1 MISHLFKNG
10 IIVTVNPDR
19 EIFFHGAVAVK
30 DDRIV
35 EVGPTEAM
43 EAKYTDC
50 ERVTDLEGRVMFPGF
65 VNTHNHL
72 FQTLLRGLGDDMVLK
87 DWLETMTFP
96 AATSLTPDD
105 CYHGAML
112 GLMEGIH
119 SGITT
124 NLDYM
129 YPHPRE
135 GLDDGVIKAM
145 RELGIRGIFG
155 RGCMD
160 TGIQYGV
167 HPGITQQKDDIE
179 KGVRDIFERYHNCDN
194 GRIKIWVAPAAMWS
208 NTRETLQML
217 WKVTNEYKSGI
228 TIHISETEFDREA
241 AKGIHGLWDIDAMI
255 DMGICGPNV
264 LMVHC
269 VHLTDED
276 IEKARKYD
284 LKISHNVCSNMYLSS
299 GVAPIPK
306 LLKAGVT
313 CSLGVDGAASNNAN
327 DMIELMKNTA
337 LLQKCAT
344 RDPLSM
350 SAEKVVEMATIDG
363 ARAIG
368 MEKEIGS
375 IEAGKK
381 ADMVI
386 FDPYECVKAVP
397 LHNPCSTLV
406 YSASLKNI
414 TDVYVDG
421 RAVMEKGVILTVED
435 EKTELRAAQKAAEEL
450 CVRGNI
456 TNRLEGHKWNDT
468 YRKYERQ

>member
-1 MISHLFKNG
+1 
-10 IIVTVNPDR
+10 
-19 EIFFHGAVAVK
+19 
-30 DDRIV
+30 
-35 EVGPTEAM
+35 
-43 EAKYTDC
+43 
-50 ERVTDLEGRVMFPGF
+50 
-65 VNTHNHL
+65 
-72 FQTLLRGLGDDMVLK
+72 
-87 DWLETMTFP
+87 
-96 AATSLTPDD
+96 
-105 CYHGAML
+105 
-112 GLMEGIH
+112 
-119 SGITT
+119 
-124 NLDYM
+124 
-129 YPHPRE
+129 
-135 GLDDGVIKAM
+135 
-145 RELGIRGIFG
+145 
-155 RGCMD
+155 
-160 TGIQYGV
+160 
-167 HPGITQQKDDIE
+167 
-179 KGVRDIFERYHNCDN
+179 
-194 GRIKIWVAPAAMWS
+194 
-208 NTRETLQML
+208 
-217 WKVTNEYKSGI
+217 
-228 TIHISETEFDREA
+228 
-241 AKGIHGLWDIDAMI
+241 MI

-276 IEKARKYD
+276 IEKAGKYD

-299 GVAPIPK
+299 GAAPIPK

-337 LLQKCAT
+337 LMQKCAT

-368 MEKEIGS
+368 MEDEIGS

-421 RAVMEKGVILTVED
+421 RGVMEKGVILTVVLTPQGLKEGWGVRIEEGRIACVGPWDSLGGGSNEEAQTVCLPGQMLLPGCVNGHNHMYGVLSHGITAEAMVTDFSDYLKDFWWPCVED
-435 EKTELRAAQKAAEEL
+435 RVDHDLARITARWA
-450 CVRGNI
+450 CVEMI
-456 TNRLEGHKWNDT
+456 DSLSLIHI
-468 YRKYERQ
+468 

>member
-1 MISHLFKNG
+1 MISHLLKNG
-10 IIVTVNPDR
+10 IIVTVNGKR
-19 EIFFHGAVAVK
+19 EVFFKGAIAVK

-35 EVGPTEAM
+35 EVGPSE
-43 EAKYTDC
+43 ELEKKYTDC
-50 ERVTDLEGRVMFPGF
+50 KKVTDLDGKIVFPGF

-96 AATSLTPDD
+96 AATNLLPED

-145 RELGIRGIFG
+145 RELGVRGIFG

-160 TGIQYGV
+160 TGAQFGV
-167 HPGITQQKDDIE
+167 HPGIMQTREQIE

-194 GRIKIWVAPAAMWS
+194 GRIKVWVAPAAMWS
-208 NTRETLQML
+208 NTRETLEML
-217 WKVTNEYKSGI
+217 WKITNEYKSGF
-228 TIHISETEFDREA
+228 TVHISETEFDREA
-241 AKGIHGLWDIDAMI
+241 AKELHGKWDIDAML

-269 VHLTDED
+269 VHLTEED
-276 IEKARKYD
+276 IQKAAKYD
-284 LKISHNVCSNMYLSS
+284 LKISYNPCSNMYLSS
-299 GVAPIPK
+299 GVAPIPE

-327 DMIELMKNTA
+327 DMIELMKNA
-337 LLQKCAT
+337 SLLQKVST

-363 ARAIG
+363 ARAVG
-368 MEKEIGS
+368 LEQEIGS
-375 IEAGKK
+375 LEAGKK
-381 ADMVI
+381 ADLVV
-386 FDPYECVKAVP
+386 FDPYACGKAVP

-406 YSASLKNI
+406 YSASLQNI
-414 TDVYVDG
+414 TDVMVDG
-421 RAVMEKGVILTVED
+421 RVIMERGKILTVED
-435 EKTELRAAQKAAEEL
+435 EAKELRAAQKAAEDL
-450 CVRGNI
+450 CERGHI
-456 TNRLEGHKWNDT
+456 TNRLGGHKWNDT